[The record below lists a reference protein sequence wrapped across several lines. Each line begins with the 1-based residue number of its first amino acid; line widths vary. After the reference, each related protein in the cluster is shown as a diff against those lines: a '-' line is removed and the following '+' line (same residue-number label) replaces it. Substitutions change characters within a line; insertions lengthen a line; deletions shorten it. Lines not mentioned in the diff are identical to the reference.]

1 MGLNTRL
8 KGALQ
13 WNCSLLTRALLG
25 SDRRAAARSMLR
37 SGLEGHACPAAA
49 SERTPAPHGSDR
61 MEDVMLHGPLLV
73 RRMLT
78 LGLRV
83 IYPYR

>member
-25 SDRRAAARSMLR
+25 SDRRAAARSMLQ

-78 LGLRV
+78 
-83 IYPYR
+83 

>member
-61 MEDVMLHGPLLV
+61 TEDVMLHGPLLV

-83 IYPYR
+83 I